1 MLSTRE
7 VAERLGVSQASV
19 RRWSDSGRL
28 PVRRVGK
35 RRERRF
41 KVDDIDGLA
50 TQPKAAV
57 LPTDRARLALA
68 GEMVAVP
75 FHVATFY
82 DSDPGRLRLTIPF
95 LADGIR
101 AGQPT
106 FLIAHGR
113 YLDDYLNALRRSDG
127 ADVDSA
133 LETGV
138 LTVFPGPG
146 KTAEEALDF
155 WETNLWKALDRH
167 ATLMR
172 GVGEMAAVR
181 QVFESEQEMLR
192 FEAALDTVLR
202 RFPIA
207 AICQYDVR
215 EFSGRA
221 ILAAMRAHPDM
232 LDVSLSLLIK

>member
-1 MLSTRE
+1 MLSTKE
-7 VAERLGVSQASV
+7 VAERLGVSEASV
-19 RRWSDSGRL
+19 RRWSDTGRL
-28 PVRRVGK
+28 PVRRIGR

-41 KVDDIDGLA
+41 KPADVDRLTVHPRTPGLPA
-50 TQPKAAV
+50 
-57 LPTDRARLALA
+57 DRPRLALA

-82 DSDPGRLRLTIPF
+82 DSDHGRLRLTIPF

-106 FLIAHGR
+106 FLIAHGA
-113 YLDDYLNALRRSDG
+113 YLDDYLTALTVG
-127 ADVDSA
+127 AGIDVDAA
-133 LETGV
+133 LESGA
-138 LTVFPGPG
+138 LAVFPGPG
-146 KTAEEALDF
+146 RTVEEALDF
-155 WETNLWKALDRH
+155 WERNIWNALDRH
-167 ATLMR
+167 ATLIR

-181 QVFESEQEMLR
+181 EVFESEQEMLR
-192 FEAALDTVLR
+192 FEAALDPTIR
-202 RFPIA
+202 RFPFA

-221 ILAAMRAHPDM
+221 VLAAMRAHPDM